1 MLSLTQASRLK
12 GQAGKR
18 LPDVWSAWEQN
29 KISFRRGQLH
39 LIVAAPGV
47 GKSVVTLSYAL
58 QAKVPTLYI
67 SMDTDPFTTSVRAVS
82 ALTQTT
88 LDQAEAGLD
97 HEFEFATDAL
107 KEAGK
112 TLRFS
117 FPASPNTA
125 DLFQHIFAYG
135 EAEGQWPELIIIDN
149 LANIAF
155 ESDEFGE
162 MRTMMA
168 DLQTMA
174 SRTKAAVV
182 VLHHSTGLYEDGH
195 TPIPQSGV
203 NGKVSKFPSMVLT
216 LCLGGDNQLFVSAV
230 KNRFGPAD
238 PAGYK
243 VRAQLA
249 VDYSRMQVNDAY
261 ILSDQRTVA

>member
-1 MLSLTQASRLK
+1 LLTLTQASRLK
-12 GQAGKR
+12 GQAGKK
-18 LPDVWSAWEQN
+18 LPDVWSSWEQN
-29 KISFRRGQLH
+29 KVAFRRGQLH

-47 GKSVVTLSYAL
+47 GKSVLTLSYAL
-58 QAKVPTLYI
+58 QAKVPSLYI

-82 ALTQTT
+82 ALTQVT

-97 HEFEFATDAL
+97 QEFAFAVNAL
-107 KEAGK
+107 AEAGK
-112 TLRFS
+112 TLRFA
-117 FPASPNTA
+117 FPASPGMA
-125 DLFQHIFAYG
+125 DLFQHIYAYG
-135 EAEGQWPELIIIDN
+135 ESEGAWPELIIIDN

-174 SRTKAAVV
+174 SKTKAAVV

-203 NGKVSKFPSMVLT
+203 NGKVSKFPSMVVT
-216 LCLGGDNQLFVSAV
+216 LCRGNDTELYVSVV

-238 PAGYK
+238 PSAYK
-243 VRAQLA
+243 VRAPLA
-249 VDYSRMQVNDAY
+249 VDYSRMQVRDTY
-261 ILSDQRTVA
+261 ILSDTRDAA